1 MRLAILSS
9 FLVLLTQ
16 LFLPTWSHPATKAP
30 GQRVARQEAFLTQ
43 SPAQEGCLK
52 CHKVITPKI
61 SQEYQEDVHFER
73 RIGCSGCHGG
83 NAAAET
89 EEAAHVTS
97 QGFKRRIPVSEIPN
111 LCGGCH
117 SVELRYFRAGPHYG
131 AFKQVQ
137 VPGCG
142 DCHGSHRNTLPT
154 ASLLEGRRRGGCGSC
169 HRQGEAAYRVAL
181 ELREIRQ
188 RADAV
193 LKEFQAKK
201 ASAGHE
207 IVNRAE
213 AASFLEGERIKL
225 QAKYG
230 ELGQSLHALD
240 PQKAREKLSELE
252 GVSKSALLYWQK
264 VLSAEQEG
272 IGIILLILGIPLGG
286 VGLVSF
292 GAAFL
297 ILRWRER
304 AR

>member
-1 MRLAILSS
+1 MRFAILSS
-9 FLVLLTQ
+9 LVLLAQ
-16 LFLPTWSHPATKAP
+16 LFLPPGSHPATNGP
-30 GQRVARQEAFLTQ
+30 GQRVARPKTFLSQ
-43 SPAQEGCLK
+43 SSVQEGCMK
-52 CHKVITPKI
+52 CHKGTTPKI
-61 SQEYQEDVHFER
+61 FQEYQEDVHFEGK
-73 RIGCSGCHGG
+73 IGCSGCHGG

-89 EEAAHVTS
+89 EETAHAAS
-97 QGFKRRIPVSEIPN
+97 QGFKRRIPVSEIPD

-117 SVELRYFRAGPHYG
+117 SAELRYFRAGPHYG

-154 ASLLEGRRRGGCGSC
+154 TDLFEGREHQGCGAC

-181 ELREIRQ
+181 ELREIRK

-213 AASFLEGERIKL
+213 AASFLEGEGIKL
-225 QAKYG
+225 QVKYA
-230 ELGQSLHALD
+230 ELHQSLHALD
-240 PQKAREKLSELE
+240 PQDARAKLLELE
-252 GVSKSALLYWQK
+252 GVRNSALLYWQK
-264 VLSAEQEG
+264 VLSSEQEEG
-272 IGIILLILGIPLGG
+272 IGIVLLILGIPLGG
-286 VGLVSF
+286 VGLISF

-297 ILRWRER
+297 ILRWRES